1 MTNFF
6 FSKLPQGHAIRTIVR
21 AAALSTIQAEA
32 MVVAAPASHIDDLRR
47 QCAAVVWVSSD
58 VYSIEAVEKLS
69 APDRAYLLKL
79 FGLGGGGT
87 SKAQARRIDV
97 HIQSHRPAAAAPNAA
112 GAGGAAGGGA
122 GANGGG
128 GGGGPPSRG
137 AAGAGAAPAAG
148 AGGAPPPR
156 PPTVSPTSAEPSSPR
171 NKLPPSP
178 RSPGQLSS
186 PF

>member
-97 HIQSHRPAAAAPNAA
+97 HIQSHRPAAAAPNA
-112 GAGGAAGGGA
+112 
-122 GANGGG
+122 
-128 GGGGPPSRG
+128 
-137 AAGAGAAPAAG
+137 
-148 AGGAPPPR
+148 
-156 PPTVSPTSAEPSSPR
+156 
-171 NKLPPSP
+171 
-178 RSPGQLSS
+178 QLLL
-186 PF
+186 F

>member
-122 GANGGG
+122 GADGGG
-128 GGGGPPSRG
+128 GGGGPP
-137 AAGAGAAPAAG
+137 
-148 AGGAPPPR
+148 PPPR